1 MDLFRYFVRFLYK
14 IRWYLVIMPMISL
27 IIAWFMTRNME
38 RIYDTNTT
46 IYTGMITGYNI
57 EGGTGSAGGNSQTNI
72 TNLMLIIT
80 TDNTIHEV
88 SLRLFA
94 RCMMYGNPNKDN
106 NYISAEHFRQLNASV
121 PADVKALINHSNE
134 AQTYANLKAYEK
146 PSQDNFLF
154 GLTNYHPY
162 FGINS
167 ITSRLKVLQLQKSDI
182 IDIGYSANDAGIA
195 YNTLDILNDVFSK
208 QYQQLRYGET
218 SNVIKFFER
227 EVARLYRI
235 LTSAEDDLIRY
246 NVSKRVINYGEQ
258 TKQVAAMDAQQ
269 QNFRND
275 QLMNYTT
282 AKALLDYLERQLGNR
297 AQIIRSNKE
306 FTNQV
311 RDISRIQSRISN
323 LKLMSSEGGGNNNE
337 SQEELAKAQR
347 DLQRATGRVT
357 QLTKDIE
364 AATFSTETGVKAQ
377 DMLGRWLEQ
386 LLLLEKTKAE
396 MTATDIMKNE
406 LDRQYLYFA
415 PIGATLERK
424 SRHIGFIEGNYMEM
438 LRALNSARMRQR
450 NLQMSTATLR
460 VLNPPMFPLNAQP
473 TNRMMVLL
481 GAFMLT
487 FILVTL
493 YFLIIEMLDRTLRDR
508 MRSERIT
515 NIPVMG
521 CFPKESNLRYRRFNK
536 TIADMAMKQLS
547 KALLP
552 NFKEGQQNVLN
563 LLSTD
568 SGNGKSYIAQELEN
582 YWISIGLQVRRLT
595 YDEDFLAEDSKFILA
610 KDIKDLC
617 PDILPEEIAIIEY
630 PNLDDYSI
638 SPALLNMGT
647 INMMVTRAN
656 RTWKDVDQKALN
668 EVQAML
674 DEEHKNTLFMYL
686 TEATRYAVEEFVG
699 QLPPYEQTH
708 VQHVCKGKRRKSVI
722 TLSPV
727 FACNLRVCLC
737 GIQHVCHHLRD
748 ASTGCRYI
756 IAL

>member
-14 IRWYLVIMPMISL
+14 IRWYLVILPMIAL
-27 IIAWFMTRNME
+27 VVAWFMTRNME

-46 IYTGMITGYNI
+46 IYTGMITGYNL
-57 EGGTGSAGGNSQTNI
+57 EGTGAVGGNSQTNI
-72 TNLMLIIT
+72 NNLMLIIT

-88 SLRLFA
+88 ALRLFS

-106 NYISAEHFRQLNASV
+106 NYISAEHFRQLNATV
-121 PADVKALINHSNE
+121 PAEVKALINHNNE
-134 AQTYANLKAYEK
+134 SQTYANLKAYEK

-154 GLTNYHPY
+154 GLLNYHPY

-167 ITSRLKVLQLQKSDI
+167 ITSRLKVLQLNGSDI

-195 YNTLDILNDVFSK
+195 YNTLDILNEVFAR
-208 QYQQLRYGET
+208 QYQQIRFGET
-218 SNVIKFFER
+218 NNVIRFFEK
-227 EVARLYRI
+227 EVSRLYKI
-235 LTSAEDDLIRY
+235 LTNAEDDLIRY
-246 NVSKRVINYGEQ
+246 NISKRIINYGEQ
-258 TKQVAAMDAQQ
+258 TKALTGLEAQQ

-282 AKALLDYLERQLGNR
+282 SKALMDYLERQLGNR
-297 AQIIRSNKE
+297 AQVIRSNQE

-323 LKLMSSEGGGNNNE
+323 LRLMSSESGAQNNE

-347 DLQRATGRVT
+347 DLQKATGRVS

-364 AATFSTETGVKAQ
+364 ASTYSTETGVQANSMI
-377 DMLGRWLEQ
+377 DRWLEQ
-386 LLLLEKTKAE
+386 ILLLEKTKAE
-396 MTATDIMKNE
+396 MTATDIMKNN
-406 LDRQYLYFA
+406 LDRQYLFYA
-415 PIGATLERK
+415 PIGATLDRK
-424 SRHIGFIEGNYMEM
+424 DRHIGFIEGNYMEM
-438 LRALNSARMRQR
+438 LKALNAARLRQR

-473 TNRMMVLL
+473 TNRLMILL
-481 GAFMLT
+481 GAFFLAFALT
-487 FILVTL
+487 TLWFLV
-493 YFLIIEMLDRTLRDR
+493 IELLDRTLRDR

-515 NIPVMG
+515 KIPVMG

-552 NFKEGQQNVLN
+552 HFKEGQQNVLN

-568 SGNGKSYIAQELEN
+568 SGNGKSYLAQELEN

-617 PDILPEEIAIIEY
+617 PDILPDEIAIIEY
-630 PNLDDYSI
+630 PNLDDNSI
-638 SPALLNMGT
+638 SPALLNIGT
-647 INMMVTRAN
+647 VNLMVTRAN
-656 RTWKDVDQKALN
+656 RTWKDVDQKALK

-674 DEEHKNTLFMYL
+674 DDEHKDTLFMYL
-686 TEATRYAVEEFVG
+686 TEASRYAVEEFVG
-699 QLPPYEQTH
+699 QLPPYTKFNNFVYRMSQLGLTAIENEH
-708 VQHVCKGKRRKSVI
+708 AK
-722 TLSPV
+722 
-727 FACNLRVCLC
+727 
-737 GIQHVCHHLRD
+737 
-748 ASTGCRYI
+748 
-756 IAL
+756 

>member
-1 MDLFRYFVRFLYK
+1 MDLFRYIVRFLYK
-14 IRWYLVIMPMISL
+14 IRWYLVILPMIAL
-27 IIAWFMTRNME
+27 IVAWFMTRNMD

-46 IYTGMITGYNI
+46 IYTGMITGYNL
-57 EGGTGSAGGNSQTNI
+57 EGSGAVGGNSQTNI

-88 SLRLFA
+88 ALRLFG

-106 NYISAEHFRQLNASV
+106 NYISAEHFRQLNATV
-121 PADVKALINHSNE
+121 PAEVKALINHNSE

-154 GLTNYHPY
+154 GILNYHPY

-167 ITSRLKVLQLQKSDI
+167 ITSRLKVLQLNNSDI

-195 YNTLDILNDVFSK
+195 YNTLDILNEVFAR
-208 QYQQLRYGET
+208 QYQQIRFGET
-218 SNVIKFFER
+218 NNVIRFFEK
-227 EVARLYRI
+227 EVARLYKI
-235 LTSAEDDLIRY
+235 LTNAEDDLIRY
-246 NVSKRVINYGEQ
+246 NISKRIINYGEQ
-258 TKQVAAMDAQQ
+258 TKALTGLEAQQ

-282 AKALLDYLERQLGNR
+282 SKALMDYLERQLGNR
-297 AQIIRSNKE
+297 AQVIRSNKE

-323 LKLMSSEGGGNNNE
+323 LRLMSSESGAQNNE

-347 DLQRATGRVT
+347 DLQKATSRVT

-364 AATFSTETGVKAQ
+364 ASTYSTETGVRANSMI
-377 DMLGRWLEQ
+377 DRWLEQ
-386 LLLLEKTKAE
+386 ILLLEKTKAE
-396 MTATDIMKNE
+396 MTATDIMKNN
-406 LDRQYLYFA
+406 LDRQYLFYA
-415 PIGATLERK
+415 PIGATLDRK
-424 SRHIGFIEGNYMEM
+424 DRHIGFIEGNYMEM
-438 LRALNSARMRQR
+438 LKALNAARLRQR

-473 TNRMMVLL
+473 TNRLMILL

-487 FILVTL
+487 FILTAMW
-493 YFLIIEMLDRTLRDR
+493 FFIIELLDRTLRDR

-515 NIPVMG
+515 KVPVMG

-552 NFKEGQQNVLN
+552 HFKEGQQNVLN
-563 LLSTD
+563 LISTD
-568 SGNGKSYIAQELEN
+568 SGNGKSYLAQELEN

-617 PDILPEEIAIIEY
+617 PDILPDEIAIIEY
-630 PNLDDYSI
+630 PNLDDNSI
-638 SPALLNMGT
+638 SPALLNIGT
-647 INMMVTRAN
+647 VNLMVTRAN
-656 RTWKDVDQKALN
+656 RTWKDVDQKALK

-674 DEEHKNTLFMYL
+674 DEEHKDTLFMYL
-686 TEATRYAVEEFVG
+686 TEASRYAVEEFVG
-699 QLPPYEQTH
+699 QLPPYTKFNNFVYRMSQLGLTAVENEH
-708 VQHVCKGKRRKSVI
+708 AK
-722 TLSPV
+722 
-727 FACNLRVCLC
+727 
-737 GIQHVCHHLRD
+737 
-748 ASTGCRYI
+748 
-756 IAL
+756 